1 MGAHWERQDRALA
14 PLDKKYLKLVAQ

>member
-1 MGAHWERQDRALA
+1 LTIGRGYDRALP